1 MWVGT
6 IKRRNGFLEVIKTF
20 NAHSRRV
27 IVMKIVEKSV
37 LTIYFFGKE
46 RPILMPLIG
55 RREENETAPIPSPL
69 FKIILTNRGQT
80 HSDRMPSIKD
90 IERQINTTIDFCSSW
105 IFAPAP
111 SAAGDIESRI
121 VRQS

>member
-1 MWVGT
+1 MRVGT
-6 IKRRNGFLEVIKTF
+6 IKRRNGFLEIIKIF

-46 RPILMPLIG
+46 RPILVSLIG
-55 RREENETAPIPSPL
+55 RREKNETAPIPSPL
-69 FKIILTNRGQT
+69 FKIIFANRGHA

-90 IERQINTTIDFCSSW
+90 IKRQINTTIDFCSSW

-111 SAAGDIESRI
+111 SAAGDIEPR
-121 VRQS
+121 VV